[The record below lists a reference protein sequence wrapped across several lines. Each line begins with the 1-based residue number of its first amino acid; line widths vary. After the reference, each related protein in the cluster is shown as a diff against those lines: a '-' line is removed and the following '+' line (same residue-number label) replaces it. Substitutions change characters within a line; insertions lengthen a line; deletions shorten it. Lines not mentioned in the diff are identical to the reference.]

1 MYRSKT
7 KFFKERKYVYDAT
20 RREDRY
26 YKFVVEN
33 ELGLGA
39 IYKKFN

>member
-1 MYRSKT
+1 MSRSSLSDLEDQANKQ
-7 KFFKERKYVYDAT
+7 YA

>member
-1 MYRSKT
+1 MYLT
-7 KFFKERKYVYDAT
+7 EIFEMTHYT